1 MRSIVQILRLVTTDG
16 IIATGLVAALLW
28 SVILD
33 TGSKETTGLIISGLI
48 GYMGQVI
55 TVNKKAEETEEK
67 KEAGEDGRTENH

>member
-28 SVILD
+28 SVIL
-33 TGSKETTGLIISGLI
+33 GNEAKETTGLIISGLI

-55 TVNKKAEETEEK
+55 TVDKKRADAEKEEGGN
-67 KEAGEDGRTENH
+67 EGRTENH